1 MHHLI
6 SPPKLAIF
14 DCDGVVVDSELL
26 TLQLMR
32 EDLASRGLSLSL
44 GELIDFFL
52 GGTVAGVGV
61 QAKTMGAD
69 IPDDW
74 AEQFYKKIF
83 TVLGQSVELI
93 PGIEA
98 VLDTLDHHGIP
109 FAIGSN
115 GSHRKIEITL
125 GRCGLAERFT
135 GRTFSREDV
144 ANPKPAPDVYL
155 LAARTAGVEP
165 GDCVVIEDSATGARA
180 GVAAGMAVM
189 GFTHDTPAAKFAGI
203 TDMLFDDMADLPALF
218 GLNAQ

>member
-1 MHHLI
+1 M
-6 SPPKLAIF
+6 
-14 DCDGVVVDSELL
+14 
-26 TLQLMR
+26 
-32 EDLASRGLSLSL
+32 
-44 GELIDFFL
+44 
-52 GGTVAGVGV
+52 
-61 QAKTMGAD
+61 
-69 IPDDW
+69 
-74 AEQFYKKIF
+74 
-83 TVLGQSVELI
+83 ELI

-115 GSHRKIEITL
+115 GPHRKMEITL

-135 GRTFSREDV
+135 GRTFSLEDV

-203 TDMLFDDMADLPALF
+203 TDMLFNDMADLPALF